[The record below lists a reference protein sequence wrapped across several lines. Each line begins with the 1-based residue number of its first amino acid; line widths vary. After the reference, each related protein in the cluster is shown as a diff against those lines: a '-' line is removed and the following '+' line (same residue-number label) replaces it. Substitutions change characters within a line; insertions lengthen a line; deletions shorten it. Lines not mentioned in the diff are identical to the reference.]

1 MSRPA
6 HALTAVMSVGRTVGV
21 FILSRDFDHVTLL
34 RVSPTPDQRALVAF
48 TERRDEFLVTAE
60 QLPKIET
67 ALDSMIN
74 SSGKKQKDP
83 PRALGAALEVA
94 LALLERMSLFG
105 NFIL

>member
-6 HALTAVMSVGRTVGV
+6 HALTAVMSVGRTVGA
-21 FILSRDFDHVTLL
+21 FILSRDFEHVTLL
-34 RVSPTPDQRALVAF
+34 RVSSTPNTRSLVAF
-48 TERRDEFLVTAE
+48 TERRNEFLVTAE
-60 QLPKIET
+60 QLPKIES

-94 LALLERMSLFG
+94 LALLKRMS
-105 NFIL
+105 